1 MPNSDTPV
9 SAEHPHNL
17 EAYLHT
23 MEHDLRLRIDSGAL
37 TDPLMIGIHTGG
49 VWVAKRLHA
58 ALGLSE
64 PLGKLSIAFYRDDF
78 THIGLHPQVSPS
90 SLPFDIEGRN
100 IILVDDVL
108 YTGRTIRAAMNELF
122 DFGRPSR
129 VLLVTECSMASN
141 IQAEL
146 PGVDFVKPC
155 NLCPHMKRITLPK
168 ILDSLVSMTEEVVVD
183 PAIADRARLAV
194 ERMVN
199 LKQ

>member
-1 MPNSDTPV
+1 MPNSDMPV
-9 SAEHPHNL
+9 SVEHPHNL

-23 MEHDLRLRIDSGAL
+23 IEHDLRLRIDSGAL
-37 TDPLMIGIHTGG
+37 RDPLMIGIHTGG
-49 VWVAKRLHA
+49 VWIAQRLHA

-90 SLPFDIEGRN
+90 SLPFDIEGRD

-129 VLLVTECSMASN
+129 VLLAALCDRPGRELP
-141 IQAEL
+141 IQADVI
-146 PGVDFVKPC
+146 GASF
-155 NLCPHMKRITLPK
+155 M
-168 ILDSLVSMTEEVVVD
+168 LDHHEEIVLTG
-183 PAIADRARLAV
+183 PEPLQMSIQQRAL
-194 ERMVN
+194 EE
-199 LKQ
+199 

>member
-9 SAEHPHNL
+9 SVDHPHNL

-37 TDPLMIGIHTGG
+37 RDPLMIGIHTGG

-90 SLPFDIEGRN
+90 SLPFDIEGRD

-108 YTGRTIRAAMNELF
+108 YTGRTIRAALEALL
-122 DFGRPSR
+122 DYGRPR
-129 VLLVTECSMASN
+129 CVELLTL
-141 IQAEL
+141 IDRGHREL
-146 PGVDFVKPC
+146 PIHADYVGRVINTSRQEHVDVM
-155 NLCPHMKRITLPK
+155 LSERDGE
-168 ILDSLVSMTEEVVVD
+168 DS
-183 PAIADRARLAV
+183 
-194 ERMVN
+194 VN
-199 LKQ
+199 LTTAS